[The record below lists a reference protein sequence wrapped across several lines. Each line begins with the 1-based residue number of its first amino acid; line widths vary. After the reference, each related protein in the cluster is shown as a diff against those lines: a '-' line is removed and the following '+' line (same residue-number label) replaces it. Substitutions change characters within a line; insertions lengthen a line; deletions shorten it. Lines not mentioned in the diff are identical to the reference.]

1 MSESLKKVCLV
12 VIAMSSSVSAIA
24 LIPISIESVAFLKCY
39 EYAAPVGQDL
49 DLKPDHIRTV
59 NLCNGGPK

>member
-1 MSESLKKVCLV
+1 MSESFKKVCLI
-12 VIAMSSSVSAIA
+12 VIAMSSSVSAIT

-39 EYAAPVGQDL
+39 QYAAPVGQDL

-59 NLCNGGPK
+59 NICNGGPK

>member
-1 MSESLKKVCLV
+1 MRESLKKVCLV
-12 VIAMSSSVSAIA
+12 VIALSSSVSAIA

-39 EYAAPVGQDL
+39 EYAAPVGQNL

-59 NLCNGGPK
+59 NFCNGGPK